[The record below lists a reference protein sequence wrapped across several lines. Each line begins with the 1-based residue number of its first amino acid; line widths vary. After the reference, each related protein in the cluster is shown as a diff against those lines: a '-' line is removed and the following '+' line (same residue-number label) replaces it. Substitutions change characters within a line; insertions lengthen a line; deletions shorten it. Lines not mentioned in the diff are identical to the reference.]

1 MCLCITYGVFNVGK
15 DLDNSVSQGLKGTF
29 CSSYLFNNVYGALYI
44 GKDISISW
52 LKVN

>member
-15 DLDNSVSQGLKGTF
+15 DLDNIVSQGLKGTF
-29 CSSYLFNNVYGALYI
+29 YSSCLFNNIYGDLCI
-44 GKDISISW
+44 SKDISISW